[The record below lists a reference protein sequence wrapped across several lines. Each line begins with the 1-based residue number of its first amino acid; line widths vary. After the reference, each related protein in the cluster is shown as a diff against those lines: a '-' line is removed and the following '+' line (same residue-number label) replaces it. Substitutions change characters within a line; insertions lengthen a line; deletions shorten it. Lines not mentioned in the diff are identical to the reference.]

1 MTARVVVERTVE
13 GRRHWADADEP
24 PEATV
29 SVSYPHGRAELALK
43 CLAEAYARA
52 LADIIAA
59 TKGEEVPE

>member
-13 GRRHWADADEP
+13 GRRHWADPDEP

-29 SVSYPHGRAELALK
+29 SVSYPHGRAELALQ
-43 CLAEAYARA
+43 CLDRAYAAAR
-52 LADIIAA
+52 ADILAA